1 MAYKYIGERYVCQAS
16 WGDSP
21 HLSED
26 AKASLLSSLPEWQ
39 RDARSKGIPQLGEG
53 AVFQMSQ
60 DQYVIPVLRK
70 GVPPHWPRSYGL
82 DVGVRTTAAVWM
94 ARDPDTGIY
103 YVYQEYSRD
112 DAPYS
117 IHAAAIKDRG
127 DWVQGTV
134 DPASDQ
140 RNASDGQRLIDNYRR
155 AGLHLIEAE
164 NSVNSGLDS
173 LCDALA
179 AGNLKIFETC
189 YVLLRQMR
197 LYRRVKSKTGDKV
210 AILKKDDHAVDA
222 LRYEWVSGRDVMKV
236 RPKATAMRAPQ
247 FANSGRAWMA

>member
-1 MAYKYIGERYVCQAS
+1 MAYKYLGERYVVSAS
-16 WGDSP
+16 WDQSP

-26 AKASLLSSLPEWQ
+26 AKTSLLSSIPEWQ

-60 DQYVIPVLRK
+60 DQYSIPVLRK
-70 GVPPHWPRSYGL
+70 GIPAHWPRSYGL

-103 YVYQEYSRD
+103 YAYQEYTRND
-112 DAPYS
+112 TPYS
-117 IHAAAIKDRG
+117 VHAAAIKERG
-127 DWVQGTV
+127 EWINGTV

-140 RNASDGQRLIDNYRR
+140 RNPVDGRRLIDNYRA
-155 AGLHLIEAE
+155 AGLKLIEAE
-164 NSVNSGLDS
+164 NSVTSGLDS
-173 LCDALA
+173 LCDALL
-179 AGNLKIFETC
+179 AGELKIFETC

-197 LYRRVKSKTGDKV
+197 LYRRVKSKTGEKV
-210 AILKKDDHAVDA
+210 AILKKDDHTVDA
-222 LRYEWVSGRDVMKV
+222 LRYLWISGKDIMKI
-236 RPKATAMRAPQ
+236 RPKAVSSRPPQ